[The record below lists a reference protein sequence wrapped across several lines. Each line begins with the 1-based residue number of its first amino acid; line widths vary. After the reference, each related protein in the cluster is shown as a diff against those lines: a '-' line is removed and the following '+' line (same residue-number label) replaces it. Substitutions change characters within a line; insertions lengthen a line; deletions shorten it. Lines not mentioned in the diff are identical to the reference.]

1 MVNLIHP
8 HHHQANHLKLLLSN
22 LLLINTV
29 CISYER
35 IFRNFILVFFTD
47 QPVAGNADGFVQT
60 IINDM
65 ELLYTPKQQRSYSL
79 NT

>member
-1 MVNLIHP
+1 MDNSVHHHP
-8 HHHQANHLKLLLSN
+8 HQIKHSKLHLMN

-29 CISYER
+29 CILYNPLE
-35 IFRNFILVFFTD
+35 ITITIILG
-47 QPVAGNADGFVQT
+47 QQVAGNADGFVQT

-65 ELLYTPKQQRSYSL
+65 ESLYTVKPQRSYSL

>member
-1 MVNLIHP
+1 M
-8 HHHQANHLKLLLSN
+8 N

-29 CISYER
+29 CILYNPLE
-35 IFRNFILVFFTD
+35 ITITIILG
-47 QPVAGNADGFVQT
+47 QQVAGNADGFVQT

-65 ELLYTPKQQRSYSL
+65 ESLYTVKPQRSYSL